1 MKYLSGLLTEKGYTP
16 KALRDIPI
24 GPACL
29 IVSPAEKPDALL
41 GYINSLAPGSI
52 LIGGQMAEQIFERAH
67 ECGVKY
73 INLAADEAFS
83 VHNAVPTAEG
93 ALELILANTPRIIR
107 GQRIAI
113 VGFGRIGKLL
123 ANMLFL
129 LGAKVHVAAR
139 NPVSRAWALGLSVSS
154 VNGMADQFRRC
165 SVLINTVPA
174 QIIGRPVLEALAE
187 NSLIIELSSPPYG
200 FDSQLAEELGHRVI
214 LAPGL
219 PAKAAPY
226 SAAQF
231 MLEAI
236 IRLAPDGLS

>member
-1 MKYLSGLLTEKGYTP
+1 MKYLSGLLTENGYAP

-41 GYINSLAPGSI
+41 GYISRLAPGSI
-52 LIGGQMAEQIFERAH
+52 LIGGQKAGQIFESAH
-67 ECGVKY
+67 ERGIKY
-73 INLAADEAFS
+73 VNLAADEAFS

-93 ALELILANTPRIIR
+93 ALELILANTPQVIR

-123 ANMLFL
+123 SNMLFL
-129 LGAKVHVAAR
+129 LGANVHVAAR
-139 NPVSRAWALGLSVSS
+139 NPVSRAWALGLSVTS
-154 VNGMADQFRRC
+154 VRGMAEEFRQC
-165 SVLINTVPA
+165 SVLVNTVPA
-174 QIIGRPVLEALAE
+174 QIIGPPVLKALAE
-187 NSLIIELSSPPYG
+187 NSLIIELASPPYG

-214 LAPGL
+214 MAPGL
-219 PAKAAPY
+219 PSKAAPY

-231 MLEAI
+231 MLEAV